1 MTVASYAG
9 QLLLATPRLFDPNFA
24 RTVVLMLDH
33 DEDGALG
40 VVLNRPSELPLVA
53 VLPAWAEAATE
64 PAQLFSG
71 GPVQPESAVA
81 VGVRATTGEVEGF
94 RPLTGE
100 FGLIDLDAD
109 AGPLR
114 SALKGVRVF
123 AGYAG
128 WGYDQ
133 LQEEIR
139 EGSWFVVP
147 ASPADL
153 LHPQPDTLWRSVL
166 RRQPGELAF
175 VATFPD
181 DPMQN

>member
-1 MTVASYAG
+1 MPPPSRRSCSAADRCSRS
-9 QLLLATPRLFDPNFA
+9 PRWRSACGRRRA
-24 RTVVLMLDH
+24 RC
-33 DEDGALG
+33 
-40 VVLNRPSELPLVA
+40 
-53 VLPAWAEAATE
+53 
-64 PAQLFSG
+64 
-71 GPVQPESAVA
+71 
-81 VGVRATTGEVEGF
+81 EGF
-94 RPLTGE
+94 RPLVGD

-109 AGPLR
+109 SGPLR

-147 ASPADL
+147 ASPTDL
-153 LHPQPDTLWRSVL
+153 LHPEPDTLWRSVL